1 MPYKPVFYALL
12 LGTALPTFAQTS
24 NQSAGQAPEGMVTEP
39 MPTNSDGYKLG
50 PREKLFVR
58 IGSWDSATQT
68 YVSWTDATGEYSIG
82 ADGYVS
88 IPMAGSVM
96 ASGLTAEELAQ
107 AIITQIQDGLGVTS
121 NLDASVEVA
130 EYRPVY
136 VIGEVQTPG
145 AIPFAPGMNA
155 IEAVG
160 LAGGFRRPETTFL
173 QNERSALAS
182 LGNYE
187 VLRVQ
192 LYARL
197 AQKARLE
204 AELSSNRDLV
214 PDKEL
219 ANALGA
225 DELLRR
231 EREVKAAR
239 DAEIKSQMVQL
250 TSLEKL
256 LTQEIDRLGQ
266 QVELRSKQ
274 IELAKEELENTTQL
288 VEKGL
293 TVASRRSDLQT
304 RVADEE
310 VRLLELETARL
321 TAEQRVVEVTQERS
335 DILNARKRD
344 ILDNLSVTESE
355 IGEIRIKQRTEAA
368 LYSEALQSGDG
379 FVSTR
384 GFGAPI
390 LELARRQNGKLVSIP
405 VERDTSLQPGD
416 VLEIRLP
423 LPDEMSSPALAA
435 KITEQ
440 QAEAIPLPASR

>member
-1 MPYKPVFYALL
+1 MPFRSNILCILL
-12 LGTALPTFAQTS
+12 LTAAYPVAAQTS
-24 NQSAGQAPEGMVTEP
+24 GQA
-39 MPTNSDGYKLG
+39 TNAPRTAGAQAETKGYKLG

-58 IGSWDSATQT
+58 IGSWDNTTQT
-68 YVSWTDATGEYSIG
+68 YVSWPDASGEYTIG
-82 ADGYVS
+82 ADGAVS
-88 IPMAGSVM
+88 IPMAGSIM
-96 ASGLTAEELAQ
+96 ASGLTAEELGQ
-107 AIITQIQDGLGVTS
+107 AIVSGIQDGLGITS
-121 NLDASVEVA
+121 NLDAAVEVA

-136 VIGEVQTPG
+136 VIGEVQLPG

-173 QNERSALAS
+173 QNERSALSS

-204 AELSSNRDLV
+204 AELASRPDLI
-214 PDKEL
+214 PDNEL
-219 ANALGA
+219 AEAPGA
-225 DELLRR
+225 NDLLRR
-231 EREVKAAR
+231 ESEVKAAR

-256 LTQEIDRLGQ
+256 LTQEIDRLGK

-321 TAEQRVVEVTQERS
+321 TAEQRAVEVKQQRS

-344 ILDNLSVTESE
+344 ILDSLSLAEAE

-368 LYSEALQSGDG
+368 LYAEALQSGDG

-390 LELARRQNGKLVSIP
+390 LELARRQDGKLVSVP
-405 VERDTSLQPGD
+405 VKRDTSLQPGD

-440 QAEAIPLPASR
+440 RAEAIPLPASR

>member
-1 MPYKPVFYALL
+1 MRYRPLLCTLL
-12 LGTALPTFAQTS
+12 LCTALPAAAQTAA
-24 NQSAGQAPEGMVTEP
+24 QPGSAPTTE
-39 MPTNSDGYKLG
+39 TGTEQTGGYKLG

-58 IGSWDSATQT
+58 IGSWDNTTQT
-68 YVSWTDATGEYSIG
+68 YVSWPDASGEYSIG
-82 ADGYVS
+82 ADGTVS

-96 ASGLTAEELAQ
+96 AAGLTAEELSQ
-107 AIITQIQDGLGVTS
+107 AIIGQIQEGLGVTT

-136 VIGEVQTPG
+136 VIGEVQVPG

-182 LGNYE
+182 LGSYE

-197 AQKARLE
+197 AEKARLQ
-204 AELSSNRDLV
+204 AELASRSDLI

-219 ANALGA
+219 AEAPGA

-250 TSLEKL
+250 SSLEKL
-256 LTQEIDRLGQ
+256 LVQEIDRLGK
-266 QVELRSKQ
+266 QVDLRSKQ
-274 IELAKEELENTTQL
+274 IELAREELENTTQL

-321 TAEQRVVEVTQERS
+321 TAEQRVVEVKQERS

-344 ILDNLSVTESE
+344 ILDSLSMAEAE
-355 IGEIRIKQRTEAA
+355 ISEIRIKQRTEAA
-368 LYSEALQSGDG
+368 LYAEAMQSGDG

-423 LPDEMSSPALAA
+423 LPDEMAQPALAA
-435 KITEQ
+435 KITAQ

>member
-1 MPYKPVFYALL
+1 MPYRPLLCTLL
-12 LGTALPTFAQTS
+12 LCTALPAAAQTAA
-24 NQSAGQAPEGMVTEP
+24 QPGSAPTTE
-39 MPTNSDGYKLG
+39 TGTEQTGGYKLG

-58 IGSWDSATQT
+58 IGSWDNTTQT
-68 YVSWTDATGEYSIG
+68 YVSWPDASGEYSIG
-82 ADGYVS
+82 ADGTVS

-96 ASGLTAEELAQ
+96 AAGLTAEELSQ
-107 AIITQIQDGLGVTS
+107 AIIGQIQEGLGVTT

-136 VIGEVQTPG
+136 VIGEVQVPG

-182 LGNYE
+182 LGSYE

-197 AQKARLE
+197 AEKARLQ
-204 AELSSNRDLV
+204 AELASRSDLI

-219 ANALGA
+219 AEAPGA

-250 TSLEKL
+250 SSLEKL
-256 LTQEIDRLGQ
+256 LVQEIDRLGK
-266 QVELRSKQ
+266 QVDLRSKQ
-274 IELAKEELENTTQL
+274 IELAREELENTTQL

-321 TAEQRVVEVTQERS
+321 TAEQRVVEVKQERS

-344 ILDNLSVTESE
+344 ILDSLSMAEAE
-355 IGEIRIKQRTEAA
+355 ISEIRIKQRTEAA
-368 LYSEALQSGDG
+368 LYAEAMQSGDG

-423 LPDEMSSPALAA
+423 LPDEMTSPALAA
-435 KITEQ
+435 KITAQ

>member
-1 MPYKPVFYALL
+1 MPYRPLLCTLL
-12 LGTALPTFAQTS
+12 LCTALPAAAQTAA
-24 NQSAGQAPEGMVTEP
+24 QPGSAPTTE
-39 MPTNSDGYKLG
+39 TGTEQTGGYKLG

-58 IGSWDSATQT
+58 IGSWDNTTQT
-68 YVSWTDATGEYSIG
+68 YVSWPDASGEYSIG
-82 ADGYVS
+82 ADGTVS

-96 ASGLTAEELAQ
+96 AAGLTAEELSQ
-107 AIITQIQDGLGVTS
+107 AIIGQIQEGLGVTT

-136 VIGEVQTPG
+136 VIGEVQVPG

-182 LGNYE
+182 LGSYE

-197 AQKARLE
+197 AEKARLQ
-204 AELSSNRDLV
+204 AELASRSDLI

-219 ANALGA
+219 AEAPGA

-250 TSLEKL
+250 SSLEKL
-256 LTQEIDRLGQ
+256 LVQEIDRLGK
-266 QVELRSKQ
+266 QVDLRSKQ
-274 IELAKEELENTTQL
+274 IELAREELENTTQL

-321 TAEQRVVEVTQERS
+321 TAEQRVVEVKQERS

-344 ILDNLSVTESE
+344 ILDSLSMAEAE
-355 IGEIRIKQRTEAA
+355 ISEIRIKQRTEAA
-368 LYSEALQSGDG
+368 LYAEAMQSGDG

-423 LPDEMSSPALAA
+423 LPDEMAQPALAA
-435 KITEQ
+435 KITAQ

>member
-1 MPYKPVFYALL
+1 MPFKPLLCALL
-12 LGTALPTFAQTS
+12 VSAALPAAAQTTPAPAPAES
-24 NQSAGQAPEGMVTEP
+24 N
-39 MPTNSDGYKLG
+39 GYKLG

-58 IGSWDSATQT
+58 IGSWDSTTQT
-68 YVSWTDATGEYSIG
+68 YVSWPDASGEYSIG

-88 IPMAGSVM
+88 IPMAGAVM
-96 ASGLTAEELAQ
+96 AAGLTSEQLGQ
-107 AIITQIQDGLGVTS
+107 AIISQIQEGLGVTT
-121 NLDASVEVA
+121 NLDASVEVS

-136 VIGEVQTPG
+136 VIGEVQLPG

-197 AQKARLE
+197 AEKARLE
-204 AELSSNRDLV
+204 AELASRPDLIL
-214 PDKEL
+214 DNEL
-219 ANALGA
+219 AQAPGA
-225 DELLRR
+225 EELLRR
-231 EREVKAAR
+231 EAEVKSAR
-239 DAEIKSQMVQL
+239 DSEIKSQMVQL

-256 LTQEIDRLGQ
+256 LTEEIDRLGK
-266 QVELRSKQ
+266 QVGLRTNQ
-274 IELAKEELENTTQL
+274 IELAKDELENTTAL

-321 TAEQRVVEVTQERS
+321 TAEQRVVEVKQDRS

-344 ILDNLSVTESE
+344 ILDSLSLTESE
-355 IGEIRIKQRTEAA
+355 IAEIRIKLKTEAA
-368 LYSEALQSGDG
+368 LYAEAMQSGDG

-390 LELARRQNGKLVSIP
+390 LELARRDNGKLVSVP
-405 VERDTSLQPGD
+405 VERDTALQPGD

-435 KITEQ
+435 QITGQ

>member
-1 MPYKPVFYALL
+1 MPFKPLLCALL
-12 LGTALPTFAQTS
+12 LSAALPAAAQTGGS
-24 NQSAGQAPEGMVTEP
+24 PDADA
-39 MPTNSDGYKLG
+39 YKLG

-58 IGSWDSATQT
+58 IGSWDSTTQT
-68 YVSWTDATGEYSIG
+68 YVSWPDASGEYTIG
-82 ADGYVS
+82 ADGFVS
-88 IPMAGSVM
+88 VPMAGSVK
-96 ASGLTAEELAQ
+96 AAGLSSEELGQ
-107 AIITQIQDGLGVTS
+107 AIIASIQDSLGVTT

-136 VIGEVQTPG
+136 VIGEVQAPG

-160 LAGGFRRPETTFL
+160 LAGGFRRPEMTFL

-187 VLRVQ
+187 VLRLQ

-197 AQKARLE
+197 AEKARLE
-204 AELSSNRDLV
+204 AELASRDDLV

-219 ANALGA
+219 ATAPGGE
-225 DELLRR
+225 DLLRR

-239 DAEIKSQMVQL
+239 DSEIRSQMVQL
-250 TSLEKL
+250 SSLEKL
-256 LTQEIDRLGQ
+256 LTQEIERLGK
-266 QVELRSKQ
+266 QVALRTTQ
-274 IELAKEELENTTQL
+274 IDLAKQELENTSAL

-321 TAEQRVVEVTQERS
+321 TAEQRVVGVTQDRS

-344 ILDNLSVTESE
+344 ILDSLSLADAE
-355 IGEIRIKQRTEAA
+355 IGQLRLKLKTEAA
-368 LYSEALQSGDG
+368 LYAEAMQSGDG

-384 GFGAPI
+384 GFGAPM
-390 LELARRQNGKLVSIP
+390 LELARRQGGKLVSVP
-405 VERDTSLQPGD
+405 VERDTALQPGD

-423 LPDEMSSPALAA
+423 LPDEAAAPALAGQ
-435 KITEQ
+435 ISGQ
-440 QAEAIPLPASR
+440 QAAATPLPALP

>member
-1 MPYKPVFYALL
+1 MPFKPLLCALL
-12 LGTALPTFAQTS
+12 FGTALPAHAQTPAPTETPA
-24 NQSAGQAPEGMVTEP
+24 QAGA
-39 MPTNSDGYKLG
+39 YKLG

-58 IGSWDSATQT
+58 IGSWDSTLQT
-68 YVSWTDATGEYSIG
+68 YVSWTDASGEYTVG

-96 ASGLTAEELAQ
+96 AAGLTSEELSL
-107 AIITQIQDGLGVTS
+107 AIVDKIQEGLGVTS
-121 NLDASVEVA
+121 NLDAAVEIA
-130 EYRPVY
+130 EYRPIY
-136 VIGEVQTPG
+136 VIGEVQVPG

-192 LYARL
+192 LYGAL
-197 AQKARLE
+197 AEKARLE
-204 AELSSNRDLV
+204 AELASRPDLS
-214 PDKEL
+214 PDPEL
-219 ANALGA
+219 AQSPGA
-225 DELLRR
+225 EELLKR

-239 DAEIKSQMVQL
+239 DSEIKSQMVQL

-256 LTQEIDRLGQ
+256 LKEEIDRLGQ
-266 QVELRSKQ
+266 QVELRQNQ
-274 IELAKEELENTTQL
+274 IKLAQEELENTTAL

-293 TVASRRSDLQT
+293 TLASRRSDLQT
-304 RVADEE
+304 RVADQE

-321 TAEQRVVEVTQERS
+321 TAEQRVVEVRQDRS

-344 ILDNLSVTESE
+344 ILDSLSLNQSE
-355 IGEIRIKQRTEAA
+355 VAQLRIKITTEAA
-368 LYSEALQSGDG
+368 LYAEAIQSGDG

-384 GFGAPI
+384 GFGAPT
-390 LELARRQNGKLVSIP
+390 LELSRRQGGKLVSLP
-405 VERDTSLQPGD
+405 VDRDTALQPGD

-423 LPDEMSSPALAA
+423 LPDEVSSPRLSATIDPPKVNGQQVAESPLAA
-435 KITEQ
+435 S
-440 QAEAIPLPASR
+440 P

>member
-1 MPYKPVFYALL
+1 MPFKPILCALL
-12 LGTALPTFAQTS
+12 FSAALPAAAQTTDTAA
-24 NQSAGQAPEGMVTEP
+24 QARDASASG
-39 MPTNSDGYKLG
+39 GYKLG

-58 IGSWDSATQT
+58 IGSWDNTTQT
-68 YVSWTDATGEYSIG
+68 YVSWPDASGEYTIG
-82 ADGYVS
+82 ADGAVS

-96 ASGLTAEELAQ
+96 AAGLTAEELSR
-107 AIITQIQDGLGVTS
+107 AIVSKIQDGLGVTT

-130 EYRPVY
+130 EYRPIY
-136 VIGEVQTPG
+136 VIGEVQVPG
-145 AIPFAPGMNA
+145 AIPYAPGMNA

-182 LGNYE
+182 LGSYE

-197 AQKARLE
+197 AEKARLE
-204 AELSSNRDLV
+204 AELASRAELIA
-214 PDKEL
+214 DKEL
-219 ANALGA
+219 AEAPGA
-225 DELLRR
+225 EELLRR
-231 EREVKAAR
+231 EGDVKAAR
-239 DAEIKSQMVQL
+239 DAQIKSQMVQL
-250 TSLEKL
+250 ASLEKL
-256 LTQEIDRLGQ
+256 LVEEIDRLGK
-266 QVELRSKQ
+266 QVDLRAKQ
-274 IELAKEELENTTQL
+274 IELARAELENTTQL

-321 TAEQRVVEVTQERS
+321 TAEQRVVEVKQERS

-344 ILDNLSVTESE
+344 ILDNLSLAEAE
-355 IGEIRIKQRTEAA
+355 ISEIRIKQRTEAA
-368 LYSEALQSGDG
+368 LYAEAMQSGDG

-390 LELARRQNGKLVSIP
+390 LELARRQNGKLVSVP
-405 VERDTSLQPGD
+405 VERDTSLEPGD

-423 LPDEMSSPALAA
+423 LPDEMSAPALAA

-440 QAEAIPLPASR
+440 QAEATPLPASR

>member
-1 MPYKPVFYALL
+1 MRFKPLLCALL
-12 LGTALPTFAQTS
+12 LSTALPATAQTTV
-24 NQSAGQAPEGMVTEP
+24 AETTATAPSTG
-39 MPTNSDGYKLG
+39 NGYKLG

-58 IGSWDSATQT
+58 IGSWDSTTQT
-68 YVSWTDATGEYSIG
+68 YVSWPDASGEYSIG

-96 ASGLTAEELAQ
+96 AAGLTANDLSH
-107 AIITQIQDGLGVTS
+107 AIIAQIQDGLGVTT

-136 VIGEVQTPG
+136 VIGEVQLPG

-192 LYARL
+192 LYASL
-197 AQKARLE
+197 AEKARLE
-204 AELSSNRDLV
+204 AELASRDDLI
-214 PDKEL
+214 PDQEL
-219 ANALGA
+219 ATAPGA
-225 DELLRR
+225 EDLLRR
-231 EREVKAAR
+231 EREVKSAR
-239 DAEIKSQMVQL
+239 DSEIKSQMVQL

-256 LTQEIDRLGQ
+256 LKQEIDRLGQ
-266 QVELRSKQ
+266 QVELRTSQ
-274 IELAKEELENTTQL
+274 IGLAKEELTNTTAL

-321 TAEQRVVEVTQERS
+321 TAEQRVVEVAQQRS

-344 ILDNLSVTESE
+344 ILDSLSLADSE
-355 IGEIRIKQRTEAA
+355 IGQLRIKLKTEAA
-368 LYSEALQSGDG
+368 LYAEAMQSGDG

-390 LELARRQNGKLVSIP
+390 LELARRENGKLVSIP

-435 KITEQ
+435 KITAQ
-440 QAEAIPLPASR
+440 QAEALPLPALP

>member
-1 MPYKPVFYALL
+1 MPFKPILCALL
-12 LGTALPTFAQTS
+12 FSAALPAAAQTTDAAV
-24 NQSAGQAPEGMVTEP
+24 QAGDASASG
-39 MPTNSDGYKLG
+39 SYKLG

-58 IGSWDSATQT
+58 IGSWDNTTQT
-68 YVSWTDATGEYSIG
+68 YVSWPDASGEYTIG
-82 ADGYVS
+82 ADGAVS

-96 ASGLTAEELAQ
+96 AAGLTAEELSR
-107 AIITQIQDGLGVTS
+107 AIVSKIQDGLGVTT

-136 VIGEVQTPG
+136 VIGEVQVPG
-145 AIPFAPGMNA
+145 AIPYAPGMNA

-182 LGNYE
+182 LGSYE

-197 AQKARLE
+197 AEKARLE
-204 AELSSNRDLV
+204 AELASRAELIA
-214 PDKEL
+214 DKEL
-219 ANALGA
+219 AEAPGA
-225 DELLRR
+225 EELLRR
-231 EREVKAAR
+231 EGDVKAAR
-239 DAEIKSQMVQL
+239 DAQIKSQMVQL
-250 TSLEKL
+250 ASLEEL
-256 LTQEIDRLGQ
+256 LVEEIDRLGK
-266 QVELRSKQ
+266 QVDLRAKQ
-274 IELAKEELENTTQL
+274 IELARAELENTTQL

-321 TAEQRVVEVTQERS
+321 TAEQRVVEVKQERS

-344 ILDNLSVTESE
+344 ILDSLSLAEAE
-355 IGEIRIKQRTEAA
+355 ISEIRIKQRTEAA
-368 LYSEALQSGDG
+368 LYAEAMQSGDG

-390 LELARRQNGKLVSIP
+390 LELARRQKGKLVSVP
-405 VERDTSLQPGD
+405 VERDTSLEPGD

-423 LPDEMSSPALAA
+423 LPDEMSAPALAA

-440 QAEAIPLPASR
+440 QAEATPLPASR

>member
-1 MPYKPVFYALL
+1 MPFKPILCALL
-12 LGTALPTFAQTS
+12 LSAALPAAAQTTDTAT
-24 NQSAGQAPEGMVTEP
+24 QAGDASASG
-39 MPTNSDGYKLG
+39 SYKLG

-58 IGSWDSATQT
+58 IGSWDNTTQT
-68 YVSWTDATGEYSIG
+68 YVSWPDASGEYTIG
-82 ADGYVS
+82 ADGAVS

-96 ASGLTAEELAQ
+96 AAGLTAEELSQ
-107 AIITQIQDGLGVTS
+107 AIVSKIQDGLGVTT

-136 VIGEVQTPG
+136 VIGEVQVPG
-145 AIPFAPGMNA
+145 AIPYAPGMNA

-182 LGNYE
+182 LGSYE

-197 AQKARLE
+197 AEKARLE
-204 AELSSNRDLV
+204 AELASRAELV
-214 PDKEL
+214 ADKEL
-219 ANALGA
+219 AEAPGA

-231 EREVKAAR
+231 EGDVKAAR
-239 DAEIKSQMVQL
+239 DAQIKSQMVQL
-250 TSLEKL
+250 ASLEEL
-256 LTQEIDRLGQ
+256 LVEEIDRLGK
-266 QVELRSKQ
+266 QVDLRAKQ
-274 IELAKEELENTTQL
+274 IELARAELENTTQL

-321 TAEQRVVEVTQERS
+321 TAEQRVVEVKQERS

-344 ILDNLSVTESE
+344 ILDSLSLAEAE
-355 IGEIRIKQRTEAA
+355 ISEIRIKQRTEAA
-368 LYSEALQSGDG
+368 LYAEAMQSGDG

-390 LELARRQNGKLVSIP
+390 LELARRQNGKLVSVP
-405 VERDTSLQPGD
+405 VERDTSLEPGD

-423 LPDEMSSPALAA
+423 LPDEMSAPALAA

-440 QAEAIPLPASR
+440 QAEATPLPASR

>member
-1 MPYKPVFYALL
+1 MRFEPLLCALL
-12 LGTALPTFAQTS
+12 LSTALPATAQTV
-24 NQSAGQAPEGMVTEP
+24 AAPAAATA
-39 MPTNSDGYKLG
+39 TATAAYRLG
-50 PREKLFVR
+50 PREKLTIR

-68 YVSWTDATGEYSIG
+68 YVSWTDAGGEYTIG

-88 IPMAGSVM
+88 VPMAGSVM
-96 ASGLTAEELAQ
+96 ASGLSADELAQ
-107 AIITQIQDGLGVTS
+107 SIVTRIQESLGVTTS
-121 NLDASVEVA
+121 INASVEVA

-136 VIGEVQTPG
+136 VIGEVQMPG

-192 LYARL
+192 LYTRL
-197 AQKARLE
+197 AEKARLE
-204 AELSSNRDLV
+204 AELASRPDLI

-219 ANALGA
+219 ANSPAA
-225 DELLRR
+225 EDLLRR

-239 DAEIKSQMVQL
+239 DSEIKSQMVQL
-250 TSLEKL
+250 SSLEKL
-256 LTQEIDRLGQ
+256 LNEEIDRLGK
-266 QVELRSKQ
+266 QVELRQSQ
-274 IELAKEELENTTQL
+274 IELAKEELSKTTDM

-310 VRLLELETARL
+310 VRMLELETARL
-321 TAEQRVVEVTQERS
+321 TAEQRVVEVKQDRS

-344 ILDNLSVTESE
+344 ILDSLSVTQAEISE
-355 IGEIRIKQRTEAA
+355 IQIKLKTEAA
-368 LYSEALQSGDG
+368 LYAEAMQNGDG

-390 LELARRQNGKLVSIP
+390 LELARRKGGKLVSVP
-405 VERDTSLQPGD
+405 VERDATLEPGD

-423 LPDEMSSPALAA
+423 LPDEMSSPALAV
-435 KITEQ
+435 KITSQ
-440 QAEAIPLPASR
+440 QAEALPLPASR